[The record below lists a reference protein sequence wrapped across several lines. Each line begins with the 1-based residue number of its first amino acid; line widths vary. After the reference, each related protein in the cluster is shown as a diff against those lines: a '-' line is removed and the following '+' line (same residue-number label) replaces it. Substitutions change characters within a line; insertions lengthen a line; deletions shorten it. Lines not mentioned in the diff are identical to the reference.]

1 VWILLAFA
9 SALFAGLTNILA
21 KVGIKNTDS
30 SLATAVRTI
39 VVLAFS
45 WLMVLLVGLQKG
57 IDTVSLNTIDKK
69 AWIFLILS
77 GLATGASWLSLFKA
91 LQIGDV
97 NRVVPV
103 DKSSIIL
110 TVIFAFVI
118 LGEKVTWI
126 KVLALTAI
134 GIGTFMMIEKRKDES
149 EAAKKEKGKS
159 CLFFAFLSAIFAAL
173 VSILGKIGMQGINS
187 QLGTAVRTV
196 VVLIMAWLVVMV
208 KGKLGE
214 VKHIGKKDLVFI
226 ILSGF
231 ATGGSW
237 ICYYQALQDGPASAV
252 VPIDKLS
259 IVVSIAFSYFILK
272 EKITKMALAGLVLI
286 VGGTLA
292 MLI

>member
-1 VWILLAFA
+1 MWILLAFA

-57 IDTVSLNTIDKK
+57 MGTVSLNTIDKK

-97 NRVVPV
+97 NRVVPI

-118 LGEKVTWI
+118 LGEEVTWI

-134 GIGTFMMIEKRKDES
+134 GIGTFMMIEKKKDES

-159 CLFFAFLSAIFAAL
+159 CLFFAFISAIFAAL

-196 VVLIMAWLVVMV
+196 VVLIMAWIVVMV

-214 VKHIGKKDLVFI
+214 VKRIGKKDLVFI

>member
-1 VWILLAFA
+1 MWILLAFA